1 VYIPPFNASSP
12 DEIRAMVAAVGSG
25 EIITVGA
32 DGYPVST
39 LLPVLWQGDTV
50 TAHFARANP
59 HWRRIEDD
67 SPALL
72 VVTGPQAYV
81 SPSWYA
87 AKAEHG
93 RVVPTWNYSAVHF
106 SGRVRVHDD
115 VEWVRAMVTSLTER
129 HESSR
134 ETPWRVDDAPTA
146 YLEAQL
152 RGIVGVELTVE
163 RVEGKAKLSQN
174 RSVADRVGVVRGL
187 LAQETGESEAVADAM
202 RFGLDGPRSAR
213 R

>member
-1 VYIPPFNASSP
+1 MYIPPFNAVSSP
-12 DEIRAMVAAVGSG
+12 DDVRAMVAAVGSG
-25 EIITVGA
+25 ELVTVDAG
-32 DGYPVST
+32 GYPVST
-39 LLPVLWQGDTV
+39 LLPVLWRGDSV

-59 HWRRIEDD
+59 HWRGIGPD

-93 RVVPTWNYSAVHF
+93 RVVPTWNYSAVQL
-106 SGRVRVHDD
+106 SGRVRVHDE
-115 VEWVRAMVTSLTER
+115 VEWVRAMVTRLTER
-129 HESSR
+129 HESPLA
-134 ETPWRVDDAPTA
+134 TPWGVDDAPAA

-174 RSVADRVGVVRGL
+174 RSVTDREGVVTGL
-187 LAQETGESEAVADAM
+187 LSLATGESEAVADAM
-202 RFGLDGPRSAR
+202 RAALEADAPH
-213 R
+213 